1 MMDPERFKP
10 KRSGWLF
17 LTNDWLVC
25 TYLVFL
31 ALVLLFWLFEKH
43 SFEAAE
49 ILLAPWFAICR
60 ALTPP
65 SWIAERG
72 NIFLAMMWLFSG
84 FFAYSMVISAC
95 LVSGKRY
102 LAKRR

>member
-10 KRSGWLF
+10 KRSGLLF
-17 LTNDWLVC
+17 LTNDWLVY

-31 ALVLLFWLFEKH
+31 ALVLLFWLFERH
-43 SFEAAE
+43 AFEVAE
-49 ILLAPWFAICR
+49 TLLAPWFVICR

-72 NIFLAMMWLFSG
+72 NILLAMMWLFSG
-84 FFAYSMVISAC
+84 FFAYSMIISAC
-95 LVSGKRY
+95 LVTCKRY
-102 LAKRR
+102 LARRR